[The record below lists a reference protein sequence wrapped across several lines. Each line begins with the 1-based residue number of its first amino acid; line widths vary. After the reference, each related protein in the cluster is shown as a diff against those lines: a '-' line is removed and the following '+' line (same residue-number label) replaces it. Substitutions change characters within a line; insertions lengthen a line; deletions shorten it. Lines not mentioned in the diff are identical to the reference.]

1 MNAGKLCRQ
10 AGAVLAATLFFL
22 FLSVMFI
29 SNTAILAAVNRGLS
43 GQGLV
48 LTASS
53 FSKAFP
59 LGIKG
64 KGWTISSARGK
75 LVHFDRARIGL
86 SLLPLLTGKLQLTAD
101 AGIGAGKITA
111 AIVVAGNGPSTLEIR
126 DLNLEQVPFF
136 PSVTGA
142 RAAGILNSK
151 AEIRGSAQ
159 KAAGYLKLEARG
171 VELQGIKLG
180 ETPLPDA
187 AYHTVQ
193 GMLNISGGVARI
205 ESFTL
210 QGDGL
215 YVRLKGNI
223 PATSPLSAAPLDLTL
238 ELMPK
243 AEFLDKQKFVFLLL
257 AKYLDTPGHYQLP
270 VKGTLAKPLP
280 G

>member
-1 MNAGKLCRQ
+1 MNAGKICRQ
-10 AGAVLAATLFFL
+10 TGALLAAILLFI
-22 FLSVMFI
+22 FLSIVFI
-29 SNTAILAAVNRGLS
+29 PDTAILSAINRGLS
-43 GQGLV
+43 GQGLT
-48 LTASS
+48 LSADS
-53 FSKAFP
+53 FAKAFP

-64 KGWTISSARGK
+64 KGWTVSSGRGK
-75 LVHFDRARIGL
+75 LLHFDRARIGL
-86 SLLPLLTGKLQLTAD
+86 ALLPILTGKLHLTAE

-111 AIVVAGNGPSTLEIR
+111 TIALAGNGPSTVEIR
-126 DLNLEQVPFF
+126 DLNLDQVPFF

-142 RAAGILNSK
+142 RAAGILSSK
-151 AEIRGSAQ
+151 TELNGSGQ
-159 KAAGYLKLEARG
+159 KTSGYLKLDARG

-180 ETPLPDA
+180 DTPLPDA

-193 GMLNISGGVARI
+193 GMFNVGGGMARI

-215 YVRLKGNI
+215 YARLKGNI
-223 PATSPLSAAPLDLTL
+223 PATSPLAASPLDLTL

-243 AEFLDKQKFVFLLL
+243 AEFLEKQKFVFLLL

-270 VKGTLAKPLP
+270 IKGTLAKPLP